1 MDNDSCPARDPGD
14 REPRECPMHREGH
27 RTVRIPIAQPPDD
40 TRIDRVGRSPLIAA
54 IAAVI
59 RDAMDADASSG
70 VSSLPPGD
78 DDGD

>member
-1 MDNDSCPARDPGD
+1 MDNDSCPACDPGD
-14 REPRECPMHREGH
+14 REPRGPMRREGL